1 MSPKM
6 FSKPVKWLIEGAL
19 AVAFSGAIFFLS

>member
-6 FSKPVKWLIEGAL
+6 LPKPVKWLIEGAL
-19 AVAFSGAIFFLS
+19 AIAFSGAIFFLS